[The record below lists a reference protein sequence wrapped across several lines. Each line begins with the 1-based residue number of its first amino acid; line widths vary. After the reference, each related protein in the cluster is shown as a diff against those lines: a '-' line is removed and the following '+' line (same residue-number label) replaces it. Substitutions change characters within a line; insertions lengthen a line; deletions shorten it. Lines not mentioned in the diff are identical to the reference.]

1 MSAAP
6 AAPAEGFIER
16 AMRQNRA
23 VLLSLFVLLAA
34 GIAVYLRMPKEFYP
48 DVEVPLVNVR
58 LMHFGIAP
66 EDSERLLIRPVEQ
79 ELRSLDGIK
88 SLHSLAYPDGANIV
102 VEFEAGRDTDVSL
115 AEVRARV
122 DMAKSKLPAD
132 TEEPVV
138 VASTLAEQQPILV
151 LNVTGTAPERSLT
164 QLARRLRDQIEAV
177 PGVLRVNLTGA
188 RSELLEIAIDPRLL
202 ESYGISQSEVLQ
214 LVQRNNRIIAAG
226 SLQSAQGSFP
236 VKIPGVIEDA
246 TDLLELP
253 VKATGDRLVRL
264 SDVASVRRT
273 FKDAETFSRING
285 EQAIA
290 LEVVQRGTS
299 NVLQTAVTVKGVI
312 EEAQR
317 GFPAGARIVIST
329 DRSDEIVDQSNELQS
344 HILSAVLLVV
354 ILIVATL
361 GLRNAALVAVSI
373 PGSFLAGI
381 LVLAMLG
388 MTMNMV
394 TMFALIISVGIVVD
408 GAIIVV
414 EFADRKMAEGMPAR
428 EAYAIAA
435 RRMFW
440 PVVCSIGA
448 TLVAFVP
455 LAFWPGATG
464 QMMMYMPITLMA
476 VLAASIVMALLYV
489 PVMGAAFGSSGGAGP
504 AGAHGSE
511 AERRNLAIAESGD
524 LEQLTGLTG
533 RYYRFLKWALA
544 RPGRVAAAVCGLLVL
559 IFVLFG
565 LFNPGVDM
573 MPRTE
578 PNSITVD
585 VRARGDLSALEKDAL
600 VRAAEARL
608 AGLPDV
614 KYHYAKTGAGG
625 GGTAQGQ
632 TDQIGS
638 IQLILV
644 HWRDRQMSVDELAA
658 EARRR
663 LGGMPG
669 ALADVRRSEG
679 MAGGGKRPIDI
690 LVASQS
696 VDQLLPAVEKLRSAL
711 DAIPGVINARDNR
724 SLPGIE
730 WRLEVDR
737 ALAARFGADVST
749 IGSAVQ
755 LVTNGV
761 KVGEFRPDDADDE
774 IDIRV
779 RLPYEARTLEQ
790 LDAMRIMTQQ
800 GLVPI
805 STFVRRSAHP
815 KISTISKTDTHPT
828 MRIEADLAP
837 GALADN
843 VTREVRARLPGLGL
857 DPGVTVTFEGTAKD
871 QSESSAFL
879 SIALLAAMALIAII
893 LVLEF
898 NSLSQ
903 TLLILTAIV
912 FAAGGVLLGYLVTRN
927 PFGLVMGGLGIITL
941 TGIVVNNNIVLIDT
955 YNALRAA
962 GAPPL
967 EAVLRTCVQRARPVL
982 LTKITIILALLPM
995 VFEVN
1000 VDLIHRDISV
1010 GGNSGAFWSQLA
1022 TAVVAGAAFATML
1035 TLLFTPALLLLQ
1047 AGAGERWR
1055 RWRRRLKSG
1064 DDDVTVTPAAG
1075 VHSIQES

>member
-1 MSAAP
+1 VSGAALT
-6 AAPAEGFIER
+6 PAEGFIER

-23 VLLSLFVLLAA
+23 VLLSLFVLLAT

-48 DVEVPLVNVR
+48 DVEVPLVNIR
-58 LMHFGIAP
+58 LVHFGIAP
-66 EDSERLLIRPVEQ
+66 EDAERLLIRPVEQ
-79 ELRSLDGIK
+79 ELRSLEGVK
-88 SLHSLAYPDGANIV
+88 SLHSLAYQDGANVV
-102 VEFEAGRDTDVSL
+102 VEFDAGRDTGVSL

-151 LNVTGTAPERSLT
+151 LNVTGTAPERTLT
-164 QLARRLRDQIEAV
+164 QLARRLRDAIETV

-188 RSELLEIAIDPRLL
+188 RAELLEITIDPRLL

-246 TDLLELP
+246 TDLLDLP

-264 SDVASVRRT
+264 SDVASVRRS

-299 NVLQTAVTVKGVI
+299 NVLQTAVTVKQVI

-317 GFPAGARIVIST
+317 GFPPGARIVVST
-329 DRSDEIVDQSNELQS
+329 DRSDEIIDQSNELQS

-414 EFADRKMAEGMPAR
+414 EFADRKMAEGVPAS
-428 EAYAIAA
+428 EAYATAA

-455 LAFWPGATG
+455 LAFWPGSTG

-489 PVMGAAFGSSGGAGP
+489 PVMGAAFGGAQARGGHAG
-504 AGAHGSE
+504 E

-559 IFVLFG
+559 IFLLFG

-573 MPRTE
+573 MPRTD
-578 PNSITVD
+578 PSSISVN

-644 HWRDRQMSVDELAA
+644 HWRDRKMSVDDLAA

-663 LGGMPG
+663 LDGMPG

-696 VDQLLPAVEKLRSAL
+696 VDQLLPAVEKLRGAL

-779 RLPYEARTLEQ
+779 RLPYEQRTLEQ
-790 LDAMRIMTQQ
+790 LDAMRILTRQ

-843 VTREVRARLPGLGL
+843 VTREVRARLPELGL
-857 DPGVTVTFEGTAKD
+857 DPGVTVTFEGTAKE
-871 QSESSAFL
+871 QSESSVFL

-955 YNALRAA
+955 YNVLRAG
-962 GAPPL
+962 GASPL
-967 EAVLRTCVQRARPVL
+967 DAVLRTCVQRARPVL

-1000 VDLIHRDISV
+1000 VDLIHRDISI

-1055 RWRRRLKSG
+1055 RWRG
-1064 DDDVTVTPAAG
+1064 VATPAMAR
-1075 VHSIQES
+1075 

>member
-1 MSAAP
+1 MNS
-6 AAPAEGFIER
+6 FIDR
-16 AMRQNRA
+16 AMQQNRA
-23 VLLSLFVLLAA
+23 VLLSLAALLVA

-48 DVEVPLVNVR
+48 DVEVPMVNVR
-58 LMHFGIAP
+58 LVHFGISP
-66 EDSERLLIRPVEQ
+66 EDSERLLIRPIEQ
-79 ELRSLDGIK
+79 ELRTLEGIK
-88 SLHSLAYPDGANIV
+88 TLNSLAYQDGANLMI
-102 VEFEAGRDTDVSL
+102 EFDAGRDTDLSL
-115 AEVRARV
+115 ADVRARV
-122 DMAKSKLPAD
+122 DMAKSKLPTD
-132 TEEPVV
+132 SEEPVV
-138 VASTLAEQQPILV
+138 AASTIAEQQPILV
-151 LNVTGTAPERSLT
+151 LSVKGSAPERTLT
-164 QLARRLRDQIEAV
+164 QLARSLRDRIEAV

-188 RSELLEIAIDPRLL
+188 REELLEITIDPRLL
-202 ESYGISQSEVLQ
+202 ESYGLSQAEVLQ

-226 SLQSAQGSFP
+226 SLQGAQGSFP
-236 VKIPGVIEDA
+236 VKIPGVIEEA
-246 TDLLELP
+246 TDLMNLP
-253 VKATGDRLVRL
+253 VKVQGERMVKLADIAT
-264 SDVASVRRT
+264 VRRT

-285 EQAIA
+285 EQSIA
-290 LEVVQRGTS
+290 LEVVQRGNT
-299 NVLQTAVTVKGVI
+299 NVLQTALTVKAVI
-312 EEAQR
+312 AEAQR
-317 GFPAGARIVIST
+317 NSPAGSSIVIST
-329 DRSDEIVDQSNELQS
+329 DRSNEILDQSNELQS

-381 LVLAMLG
+381 LVLSMLG
-388 MTMNMV
+388 MTMNMI

-414 EFADRKMAEGMPAR
+414 EFADRKMAEGLAPR
-428 EAYAIAA
+428 DAYSIAA

-455 LAFWPGATG
+455 LAFWPGSIG
-464 QMMMYMPITLMA
+464 KMMSYMPITLVA

-489 PVMGAAFGSSGGAGP
+489 PVMGAAFGAASPGSQ
-504 AGAHGSE
+504 HGH
-511 AERRNLAIAESGD
+511 AERHNLAIAESGD
-524 LEQLTGLTG
+524 LEELTGLAG
-533 RYYRFLKWALA
+533 RYYRFLKAAL
-544 RPGRVAAAVCGLLVL
+544 RHPGRVALSVCGLLVA

-573 MPRTE
+573 MPRTD
-578 PNSITVD
+578 PSFISVD
-585 VRARGDLSALEKDAL
+585 VRARGDLSAMEKDAL

-608 AGLPDV
+608 LGMPDI
-614 KYHYAKTGAGG
+614 KYHYAKTGASG
-625 GGTAQGQ
+625 GGTAAGQ
-632 TDQIGS
+632 TDQVGT
-638 IQLILV
+638 IQLIMV
-644 HWRDRQMSVDELAA
+644 HWRDRQNSVDELVA

-663 LGGMPG
+663 LANLPG
-669 ALADVRRSEG
+669 AVADVRRSEG
-679 MAGGGKRPIDI
+679 MAAGGKRPIDI
-690 LVASQS
+690 LLTAQS
-696 VDQLLPAVEKLRSAL
+696 VDQLLPAVVALRGAL
-711 DAIPGVINARDNR
+711 DAVPGVINARDNR

-737 ALAARFGADVST
+737 ALAARFGADVTT

-779 RLPYEARTLEQ
+779 RLPYGQRTLEQ
-790 LDAMRIMTQQ
+790 LDAMRVMTNK

-805 STFVRRSAHP
+805 STFVTRRAHQ
-815 KISTISKTDTHPT
+815 KISTISKTDTRPT

-837 GALADN
+837 GALADQ
-843 VTREVRARLPGLGL
+843 VTRQIREKLPQLGL
-857 DPGVTVTFEGTAKD
+857 DRAVTVEFEGTAKD
-871 QSESSAFL
+871 QSESSVFL
-879 SIALLAAMALIAII
+879 SIALLIAMAMIAII

-898 NSLSQ
+898 NSISQ
-903 TLLILTAIV
+903 TFLILTAIV

-955 YNALRAA
+955 YNALRAQ
-962 GAPPL
+962 GAAPYD
-967 EAVLRTCVQRARPVL
+967 AVIRTCIQRARPVL

-1000 VDLIHRDISV
+1000 VDLIHREITV
-1010 GGNSGAFWSQLA
+1010 GGNSGAFWSQMA

-1047 AGAGERWR
+1047 ARAGERWR
-1055 RWRRRLKSG
+1055 RWREARVRATATAG
-1064 DDDVTVTPAAG
+1064 QPA
-1075 VHSIQES
+1075 

>member
-1 MSAAP
+1 
-6 AAPAEGFIER
+6 
-16 AMRQNRA
+16 
-23 VLLSLFVLLAA
+23 
-34 GIAVYLRMPKEFYP
+34 
-48 DVEVPLVNVR
+48 
-58 LMHFGIAP
+58 
-66 EDSERLLIRPVEQ
+66 
-79 ELRSLDGIK
+79 
-88 SLHSLAYPDGANIV
+88 
-102 VEFEAGRDTDVSL
+102 
-115 AEVRARV
+115 
-122 DMAKSKLPAD
+122 MAKSKLPLD

-138 VASTLAEQQPILV
+138 AASTMAEQQPILV
-151 LNVTGTAPERSLT
+151 LNVLGSAPERTLT
-164 QLARRLRDQIEAV
+164 QLARQLRDRIEAV

-188 RSELLEIAIDPRLL
+188 REELLEITVDPRLL
-202 ESYGISQSEVLQ
+202 ESYGLSQSEVLQ

-226 SLQSAQGSFP
+226 SLHGAKGSFP
-236 VKIPGVIEDA
+236 VKIPGVFEQSA
-246 TDLLELP
+246 DLMNLP
-253 VKATGDRLVRL
+253 VKTQGERVVKL
-264 SDVASVRRT
+264 SDIATVRRT

-285 EQAIA
+285 QQSIA
-290 LEVVQRGTS
+290 LEVVQRGNS
-299 NVLQTAVTVKGVI
+299 NVLQTALTVKDVI
-312 EEAQR
+312 AEAQR
-317 GFPAGARIVIST
+317 SSPPGSSIVIST
-329 DRSDEIVDQSNELQS
+329 DRSNEIVDQSNELQS

-394 TMFALIISVGIVVD
+394 IISVGIVVD

-414 EFADRKMAEGMPAR
+414 EFADRKMAEGLSPR
-428 EAYAIAA
+428 DAYSIAS

-455 LAFWPGATG
+455 LAFWPGSIG
-464 QMMMYMPITLMA
+464 KMMSYMPITLVA

-489 PVMGAAFGSSGGAGP
+489 PVMGAAFGGSVPLAT
-504 AGAHGSE
+504 HGHE
-511 AERRNLAIAESGD
+511 ERRNLAIAESGD
-524 LEQLTGLTG
+524 LEQLTGLGG
-533 RYYRFLKWALA
+533 RYYRFLKGAL
-544 RPGRVAAAVCGLLVL
+544 RHPGRVALSVTGLLL
-559 IFVLFG
+559 AIFVLFG
-565 LFNPGVDM
+565 LFSPGVDM
-573 MPRTE
+573 MPRTD
-578 PNSITVD
+578 PSYISVD

-600 VRAAEARL
+600 VRETEARL
-608 AGLPDV
+608 LGMPDI

-625 GGTAQGQ
+625 GGTAAGQ

-638 IQLILV
+638 IQLIMV
-644 HWRDRQMSVDELAA
+644 HWRDRRNSVDELVA

-663 LGGMPG
+663 VANLPG
-669 ALADVRRSEG
+669 AVADVRRSEG
-679 MAGGGKRPIDI
+679 LASGGKRPIDI
-690 LVASQS
+690 LVAAHS
-696 VDQLLPAVEKLRSAL
+696 VEQLLPAVVKLRAAL
-711 DAIPGVINARDNR
+711 DAVPGVINVRDNR

-730 WRLEVDR
+730 WRLEVNR
-737 ALAARFGADVST
+737 TLAARFGADVTT
-749 IGSAVQ
+749 IGSVVQ

-779 RLPYEARTLEQ
+779 RLPYGQRTLEQ
-790 LDAMRIMTQQ
+790 LDAMRVMTNV

-805 STFVRRSAHP
+805 STFVTRTAHQ
-815 KISTISKTDTHPT
+815 KISTISKTDTRPT

-837 GALADN
+837 GALADP
-843 VTREVRARLPGLGL
+843 VTRQIREQLPALAL
-857 DPGVTVTFEGTAKD
+857 DPGVSVEFEGTARD
-871 QSESSAFL
+871 QSESSVFL
-879 SIALLAAMALIAII
+879 SIALLIAMALIAII

-955 YNALRAA
+955 YNALRAQ
-962 GAPPL
+962 GATPYD
-967 EAVLRTCVQRARPVL
+967 AVIRTCIQRARPVL

-1000 VDLIHRDISV
+1000 VDLIHREITV
-1010 GGNSGAFWSQLA
+1010 GGNSGAFWSQMA

-1055 RWRRRLKSG
+1055 GWRAGRGAASLPAG
-1064 DDDVTVTPAAG
+1064 TLPPAAAPTA
-1075 VHSIQES
+1075 

>member
-1 MSAAP
+1 VSGAALT
-6 AAPAEGFIER
+6 PAEGFIER

-23 VLLSLFVLLAA
+23 VLLSLFVLLAT

-48 DVEVPLVNVR
+48 DVEVPLVNIR
-58 LMHFGIAP
+58 LVHFGIAP
-66 EDSERLLIRPVEQ
+66 EDAERLLIRPVEQ
-79 ELRSLDGIK
+79 ELRSLEGVK
-88 SLHSLAYPDGANIV
+88 SLHSLAYQDGANVV
-102 VEFEAGRDTDVSL
+102 VEFDAGRDTGVSL

-151 LNVTGTAPERSLT
+151 LNVTGTAPERTLT
-164 QLARRLRDQIEAV
+164 QLARRLRDAIETV

-188 RSELLEIAIDPRLL
+188 RAELLEITIDPRLL

-246 TDLLELP
+246 TDLLDLP

-264 SDVASVRRT
+264 SDVASVRRS

-299 NVLQTAVTVKGVI
+299 NVLQTAVTVKQVI
-312 EEAQR
+312 EEAER
-317 GFPAGARIVIST
+317 GFPPGARIVVST
-329 DRSDEIVDQSNELQS
+329 DRSDEIIDQSNELQS

-414 EFADRKMAEGMPAR
+414 EFADRKMAEGVPAS
-428 EAYAIAA
+428 EAYATAA

-455 LAFWPGATG
+455 LAFWPGSTG

-489 PVMGAAFGSSGGAGP
+489 PVMGAAFGGAQARGGHAG
-504 AGAHGSE
+504 E

-559 IFVLFG
+559 IFLLFG

-573 MPRTE
+573 MPRTD
-578 PNSITVD
+578 PSSISVN

-644 HWRDRQMSVDELAA
+644 HWRDRKMSVDDLAA

-663 LGGMPG
+663 LDGMPG

-696 VDQLLPAVEKLRSAL
+696 VDQLLPAVEKLRGAL

-779 RLPYEARTLEQ
+779 RLPYEQRTLEQ
-790 LDAMRIMTQQ
+790 LDAMRILTRQ

-843 VTREVRARLPGLGL
+843 VTREVRARLPELGL
-857 DPGVTVTFEGTAKD
+857 DPGVTVTFEGTAKE
-871 QSESSAFL
+871 QSESSVFL

-955 YNALRAA
+955 YNVLRAG
-962 GAPPL
+962 GASPL
-967 EAVLRTCVQRARPVL
+967 DAVLRTCVQRARPVL

-1000 VDLIHRDISV
+1000 VDLIHRDISI

-1055 RWRRRLKSG
+1055 RWRG
-1064 DDDVTVTPAAG
+1064 VAIPAMAR
-1075 VHSIQES
+1075 

>member
-1 MSAAP
+1 MS
-6 AAPAEGFIER
+6 FIDR

-23 VLLSLFVLLAA
+23 VLLSLAALLVA
-34 GIAVYLRMPKEFYP
+34 GIVVYLRMPKEFYP

-58 LMHFGIAP
+58 LVHFGISP
-66 EDSERLLIRPVEQ
+66 EDAERLLVRPVEQ
-79 ELRSLDGIK
+79 ELRTLQGIK
-88 SLHSLAYPDGANIV
+88 TLNSLAYQDGANLV
-102 VEFEAGRDTDVSL
+102 VEFDAGRDTDVSL

-138 VASTLAEQQPILV
+138 AASTLAEQQPILV
-151 LNVTGTAPERSLT
+151 LHVMGSAPERALT
-164 QLARRLRDQIEAV
+164 QLARQLRDRIEAV

-188 RSELLEIAIDPRLL
+188 REELLEITIDPRLL
-202 ESYGISQSEVLQ
+202 ESYGLSQAEVLQ

-226 SLQSAQGSFP
+226 SLHGAQGSFP
-236 VKIPGVIEDA
+236 VKIPGVFEQSA
-246 TDLLELP
+246 DLMNLP
-253 VKATGDRLVRL
+253 VKTQGERLVKL
-264 SDVASVRRT
+264 SDIATVRRT
-273 FKDAETFSRING
+273 FKDAETFSRVNG
-285 EQAIA
+285 EQSIA
-290 LEVVQRGTS
+290 LEVVQRGNS
-299 NVLQTAVTVKGVI
+299 NVLQTALTVKEVI
-312 EEAQR
+312 AEAQR
-317 GFPAGARIVIST
+317 RSPPGSSIVVTT
-329 DRSDEIVDQSNELQS
+329 DRSNEIIDQSNELQS

-381 LVLAMLG
+381 LVLSMLG

-414 EFADRKMAEGMPAR
+414 EFADRKMAEGLAPR
-428 EAYAIAA
+428 DAYAIAA
-435 RRMFW
+435 KRMFW

-455 LAFWPGATG
+455 LAFWPGSIG
-464 QMMMYMPITLMA
+464 KMMMYMPITLVA

-489 PVMGAAFGSSGGAGP
+489 PVMGAAFG
-504 AGAHGSE
+504 GSAASHDHE
-511 AERRNLAIAESGD
+511 ARHNLAIAESGD
-524 LEQLTGLTG
+524 LEQLTGLAG
-533 RYYRFLKWALA
+533 RYYRFLKSAL
-544 RPGRVAAAVCGLLVL
+544 RHPGRVALSVCGLLL
-559 IFVLFG
+559 AIFVLFG
-565 LFNPGVDM
+565 LFSPGIDM
-573 MPRTE
+573 MPRTD
-578 PNSITVD
+578 PPYISVD
-585 VRARGDLSALEKDAL
+585 VRARGDLSAQEKDAL

-608 AGLPDV
+608 LGMPDV
-614 KYHYAKTGAGG
+614 KYHYAKTGASG
-625 GGTAQGQ
+625 GGTAAGQ
-632 TDQIGS
+632 TDQVGT

-644 HWRDRQMSVDELAA
+644 HWRDRRNSVDELVT

-663 LGGMPG
+663 VANLPG
-669 ALADVRRSEG
+669 AVADVRRSEG
-679 MAGGGKRPIDI
+679 LAAGGKRPIDI
-690 LVASQS
+690 LVAANS
-696 VDQLLPAVEKLRSAL
+696 VDQLLPAVVALRGAL
-711 DAIPGVINARDNR
+711 DAVPGVINVRDNR

-730 WRLEVDR
+730 WRLEVNR
-737 ALAARFGADVST
+737 ALAARFGADVTT
-749 IGSAVQ
+749 IGGVVQ

-779 RLPYEARTLEQ
+779 RLPYGQRTLEQ
-790 LDAMRIMTQQ
+790 LDAMRVMTNL

-805 STFVRRSAHP
+805 STFVTRTAHQ
-815 KISTISKTDTHPT
+815 KISTISKTDTRPT
-828 MRIEADLAP
+828 LRIEADVAP
-837 GALADN
+837 GALADP
-843 VTREVRARLPGLGL
+843 VTRQIRERLPALGL
-857 DPGVTVTFEGTAKD
+857 DPGVSVEFEGTAKD
-871 QSESSAFL
+871 QSESSVFL
-879 SIALLAAMALIAII
+879 SIALLIAMAMIAII

-955 YNALRAA
+955 YNALRAS
-962 GAPPL
+962 GAAPYD
-967 EAVLRTCVQRARPVL
+967 AVIRTCIQRARPVL

-1000 VDLIHRDISV
+1000 VDLIHRDITV

-1022 TAVVAGAAFATML
+1022 TAVVAGAAFATLL

-1047 AGAGERWR
+1047 AGAGARWQRWR
-1055 RWRRRLKSG
+1055 ETRITAPSAVPL
-1064 DDDVTVTPAAG
+1064 A
-1075 VHSIQES
+1075 

>member
-1 MSAAP
+1 MSGAALT
-6 AAPAEGFIER
+6 PAEGFIER

-23 VLLSLFVLLAA
+23 VLLSLFVLLAT

-48 DVEVPLVNVR
+48 DVEVPLVNIR
-58 LMHFGIAP
+58 LVHFGIAP
-66 EDSERLLIRPVEQ
+66 EDAERLLIRPVEQ
-79 ELRSLDGIK
+79 ELRSLEGVK
-88 SLHSLAYPDGANIV
+88 SLHSLAYQDGANVV
-102 VEFEAGRDTDVSL
+102 VEFDAGRDTGVSL

-151 LNVTGTAPERSLT
+151 LNVTGTAPERTLT
-164 QLARRLRDQIEAV
+164 QLARRLRDAIETV

-188 RSELLEIAIDPRLL
+188 RAELLEITIDPRLL

-246 TDLLELP
+246 TDLLDLP

-264 SDVASVRRT
+264 SDVASVRRS

-299 NVLQTAVTVKGVI
+299 NVLQTAVTVKQVI

-317 GFPAGARIVIST
+317 GFPPGATIVVST
-329 DRSDEIVDQSNELQS
+329 DRSDEIIDQSNELQS

-414 EFADRKMAEGMPAR
+414 EFADRKMAEGVPAS
-428 EAYAIAA
+428 EAYATAA

-455 LAFWPGATG
+455 LAFWPGSTG

-489 PVMGAAFGSSGGAGP
+489 PVMGAAFGGAQARGGHAG
-504 AGAHGSE
+504 E

-559 IFVLFG
+559 IFLLFG

-573 MPRTE
+573 MPRTD
-578 PNSITVD
+578 PSSISVN

-644 HWRDRQMSVDELAA
+644 HWRDRKMSVDDLAA

-663 LGGMPG
+663 LDGMPG

-696 VDQLLPAVEKLRSAL
+696 VDQLLPAVEKLRGAL

-779 RLPYEARTLEQ
+779 RLPYEQRTLEQ
-790 LDAMRIMTQQ
+790 LDAMRILTRQ

-843 VTREVRARLPGLGL
+843 VTREVRARLPELGL
-857 DPGVTVTFEGTAKD
+857 DPGVTVTFEGTAKE
-871 QSESSAFL
+871 QSESSVFL

-955 YNALRAA
+955 YNVLRAG
-962 GAPPL
+962 GASPL
-967 EAVLRTCVQRARPVL
+967 DAVLRTCVQRARPVL

-1000 VDLIHRDISV
+1000 VDLIHRDISI

-1055 RWRRRLKSG
+1055 RWRG
-1064 DDDVTVTPAAG
+1064 VATPAMAR
-1075 VHSIQES
+1075 

>member
-1 MSAAP
+1 VSGAALT
-6 AAPAEGFIER
+6 PAEGFIER

-23 VLLSLFVLLAA
+23 VLLSLFVLLAT

-48 DVEVPLVNVR
+48 DVEVPLVNIR
-58 LMHFGIAP
+58 LVHFGIAP
-66 EDSERLLIRPVEQ
+66 EDAERLLIRPVEQ
-79 ELRSLDGIK
+79 ELRSLEGVK
-88 SLHSLAYPDGANIV
+88 SLHSLAYQDGANVV
-102 VEFEAGRDTDVSL
+102 VEFDAGRDTGVSL

-151 LNVTGTAPERSLT
+151 LNVTGTAPERTLT
-164 QLARRLRDQIEAV
+164 QLARRLRDAIETV

-188 RSELLEIAIDPRLL
+188 RAELLEITIDPRLL

-246 TDLLELP
+246 TDLLDLP

-264 SDVASVRRT
+264 SDVASVRRS

-299 NVLQTAVTVKGVI
+299 NVLQTAVTVKQVI

-317 GFPAGARIVIST
+317 GFPPGARIVVST
-329 DRSDEIVDQSNELQS
+329 DRSDEIIDQSNELQS

-414 EFADRKMAEGMPAR
+414 EFADRKMAEGVPAS
-428 EAYAIAA
+428 EAYATAA

-455 LAFWPGATG
+455 LAFWPGSTG

-489 PVMGAAFGSSGGAGP
+489 PVMGAAFGGAQARGGHAG
-504 AGAHGSE
+504 E

-559 IFVLFG
+559 IFLLFG

-573 MPRTE
+573 MPRTD
-578 PNSITVD
+578 PSSISVN

-625 GGTAQGQ
+625 GGTAQ

-644 HWRDRQMSVDELAA
+644 HWRDRKMSVDDLAA

-663 LGGMPG
+663 LDGMPG

-696 VDQLLPAVEKLRSAL
+696 VDQLLPAVEKLRGAL

-779 RLPYEARTLEQ
+779 RLPYEQRTLEQ
-790 LDAMRIMTQQ
+790 LDAMRILTRQ

-843 VTREVRARLPGLGL
+843 VTREVRARLPELGL
-857 DPGVTVTFEGTAKD
+857 DPGVTVTFEGTAKE
-871 QSESSAFL
+871 QSESSVFL

-955 YNALRAA
+955 YNVLRAG
-962 GAPPL
+962 GASPL
-967 EAVLRTCVQRARPVL
+967 DAVLRTCVQRARPVL

-1000 VDLIHRDISV
+1000 VDLIHRDISI

-1055 RWRRRLKSG
+1055 RWRG
-1064 DDDVTVTPAAG
+1064 VAIPAMAR
-1075 VHSIQES
+1075 

>member
-1 MSAAP
+1 VSGAALT
-6 AAPAEGFIER
+6 PAEGFIER

-23 VLLSLFVLLAA
+23 VLLSLFVLLAT

-48 DVEVPLVNVR
+48 DVEVPLVNIR
-58 LMHFGIAP
+58 LVHFGIAP
-66 EDSERLLIRPVEQ
+66 EDAERLLIRPVEQ
-79 ELRSLDGIK
+79 ELRSLEGVK
-88 SLHSLAYPDGANIV
+88 SLHSLAYQDGANVV
-102 VEFEAGRDTDVSL
+102 VEFDAGRDTGVSL

-151 LNVTGTAPERSLT
+151 LNVTGTAPERTLT
-164 QLARRLRDQIEAV
+164 QLARRLRDAIETV

-188 RSELLEIAIDPRLL
+188 RAELLEITIDPRLL

-246 TDLLELP
+246 TDLLDLP

-264 SDVASVRRT
+264 SDVASVRRS

-299 NVLQTAVTVKGVI
+299 NVLQTAVTVKQVI

-317 GFPAGARIVIST
+317 GFPPGARIVVST
-329 DRSDEIVDQSNELQS
+329 DRSDEIIDQSNELQS

-414 EFADRKMAEGMPAR
+414 EFADRKMAEGVPAS
-428 EAYAIAA
+428 EAYATAA

-455 LAFWPGATG
+455 LAFWPGSTG

-489 PVMGAAFGSSGGAGP
+489 PVMGAAFGGAQARGGHAG
-504 AGAHGSE
+504 E

-559 IFVLFG
+559 IFLLFG

-573 MPRTE
+573 MPRTD
-578 PNSITVD
+578 PSSISVN

-644 HWRDRQMSVDELAA
+644 HWRDRKMSVDDLAA

-663 LGGMPG
+663 LDGMPG

-696 VDQLLPAVEKLRSAL
+696 VDQLLPAVEKLRGAL

-779 RLPYEARTLEQ
+779 RLPYEQRTLEQ
-790 LDAMRIMTQQ
+790 LDAMRILTRQ

-843 VTREVRARLPGLGL
+843 VTREVRARLPELGL
-857 DPGVTVTFEGTAKD
+857 DPGVTVTFEGTAKE
-871 QSESSAFL
+871 QSESSVFL

-955 YNALRAA
+955 YNVLRAG
-962 GAPPL
+962 GASPL
-967 EAVLRTCVQRARPVL
+967 DSVLRTCVQRARPVL

-1000 VDLIHRDISV
+1000 VDLIHRDISI

-1055 RWRRRLKSG
+1055 RWRG
-1064 DDDVTVTPAAG
+1064 VATPAMAR
-1075 VHSIQES
+1075 

>member
-1 MSAAP
+1 
-6 AAPAEGFIER
+6 
-16 AMRQNRA
+16 MRHNRA
-23 VLLSLFVLLAA
+23 VLLSLVALLVA

-58 LMHFGIAP
+58 LVHFGISP
-66 EDSERLLIRPVEQ
+66 EDAERLLVRPMEQ
-79 ELRSLDGIK
+79 ELRTLQGVK
-88 SLHSLAYPDGANIV
+88 TLNSLAYQDGANLV
-102 VEFEAGRDTDVSL
+102 VEFDAGRDTDLSL
-115 AEVRARV
+115 ADVRAKV
-122 DMAKSKLPAD
+122 DMAKSKLPLD

-138 VASTLAEQQPILV
+138 AASTMAEQQPILV
-151 LNVTGTAPERSLT
+151 LNVLGSAPERTLT
-164 QLARRLRDQIEAV
+164 QLARQLRDRIEAV

-188 RSELLEIAIDPRLL
+188 REELLEITVDPRLL
-202 ESYGISQSEVLQ
+202 ESYGLSQSEVLQ

-226 SLQSAQGSFP
+226 SLHGAQGSFP
-236 VKIPGVIEDA
+236 VKIPGVFEQSA
-246 TDLLELP
+246 DLMNLP
-253 VKATGDRLVRL
+253 VKTQGERVVKL
-264 SDVASVRRT
+264 SDIATVRRT

-285 EQAIA
+285 QQSIA
-290 LEVVQRGTS
+290 LEVVQRGNS
-299 NVLQTAVTVKGVI
+299 NVLQTALTVKDVI
-312 EEAQR
+312 AEAQR
-317 GFPAGARIVIST
+317 SSPPGSSIVIST
-329 DRSDEIVDQSNELQS
+329 DRSNEIVDQSNELQS

-414 EFADRKMAEGMPAR
+414 EFADRKMAEGLSPR
-428 EAYAIAA
+428 DAYSIAS

-455 LAFWPGATG
+455 LAFWPGSIG
-464 QMMMYMPITLMA
+464 KMMSYMPITLVA

-489 PVMGAAFGSSGGAGP
+489 PVMGAAFGGSVPLAT
-504 AGAHGSE
+504 HGHE
-511 AERRNLAIAESGD
+511 ERRNLAIAESGD
-524 LEQLTGLTG
+524 LEQLTGLGG
-533 RYYRFLKWALA
+533 RYYRFLKGAL
-544 RPGRVAAAVCGLLVL
+544 RHPGRVALSVTGLLL
-559 IFVLFG
+559 AIFVLFG
-565 LFNPGVDM
+565 LFSPGVDM
-573 MPRTE
+573 MPRTD
-578 PNSITVD
+578 PSYISVD

-600 VRAAEARL
+600 VRETEARL
-608 AGLPDV
+608 LGMPDI

-625 GGTAQGQ
+625 GGTAAGQ

-638 IQLILV
+638 IQLIMV
-644 HWRDRQMSVDELAA
+644 HWRDRRNSVDELVA

-663 LGGMPG
+663 VANLPG
-669 ALADVRRSEG
+669 AVADVRRSEG
-679 MAGGGKRPIDI
+679 LASGGKRPIDI
-690 LVASQS
+690 LVAAHS
-696 VDQLLPAVEKLRSAL
+696 VEQLLPAVVKLRAAL
-711 DAIPGVINARDNR
+711 DAVPGVINVRDNR

-730 WRLEVDR
+730 WRLEVNR
-737 ALAARFGADVST
+737 TLAARFGADVTT
-749 IGSAVQ
+749 IGSVVQ

-779 RLPYEARTLEQ
+779 RLPYGQRTLEQ
-790 LDAMRIMTQQ
+790 LDAMRVMTNV

-805 STFVRRSAHP
+805 STFVTRTAHQ
-815 KISTISKTDTHPT
+815 KISTISKTDTRPT

-837 GALADN
+837 GALADP
-843 VTREVRARLPGLGL
+843 VTRQIREQLPALAL
-857 DPGVTVTFEGTAKD
+857 DPGVSVEFEGTARD
-871 QSESSAFL
+871 QSESSVFL
-879 SIALLAAMALIAII
+879 SIALLIAMALIAII

-955 YNALRAA
+955 YNALRAQ
-962 GAPPL
+962 GDTPYD
-967 EAVLRTCVQRARPVL
+967 AVIRTCIQRARPVL

-1000 VDLIHRDISV
+1000 VDLIHREITV
-1010 GGNSGAFWSQLA
+1010 GGNSGAFWSQMA

-1055 RWRRRLKSG
+1055 GWRAGRGGASLPAG
-1064 DDDVTVTPAAG
+1064 ALPPAAAPTA
-1075 VHSIQES
+1075 

>member
-1 MSAAP
+1 MSAPDVLRGSGSAAP
-6 AAPAEGFIER
+6 GVVVDSFIDK

-23 VLLSLFVLLAA
+23 VLLSLLALLVA
-34 GIAVYLRMPKEFYP
+34 GVAVYLRMPKEFYP

-58 LMHFGIAP
+58 LVHFGISP
-66 EDSERLLIRPVEQ
+66 EDSERLLVRPVEQ
-79 ELRSLDGIK
+79 ELRTLEGVK
-88 SLHSLAYPDGANIV
+88 SLNSLAYQDGANLV
-102 VEFEAGRDTDVSL
+102 VEFDAGRDTDASL

-132 TEEPVV
+132 SEEPVV
-138 VASTLAEQQPILV
+138 VASTMAEQQPILV
-151 LNVTGTAPERSLT
+151 LNVKGTAPERTLT
-164 QLARRLRDQIEAV
+164 QLARRLRDRIEAV

-188 RSELLEIAIDPRLL
+188 REELLEITIDPRSI
-202 ESYGISQSEVLQ
+202 ESYGLSQAEVLQ
-214 LVQRNNRIIAAG
+214 LVQRNNRIVAAG
-226 SLQSAQGSFP
+226 SLQAAQGSFP

-246 TDLLELP
+246 TDLLNLP
-253 VKATGDRLVRL
+253 VKAIGDRLVRL
-264 SDVASVRRT
+264 SDVATVRRT

-290 LEVVQRGTS
+290 LEVVQRGNS
-299 NVLQTAVTVKGVI
+299 NVLQTALTVKDVI
-312 EEAQR
+312 AEAQR
-317 GFPAGARIVIST
+317 DFPAGAGVVIST
-329 DRSDEIVDQSNELQS
+329 DRSNEILDQSNELQS

-361 GLRNAALVAVSI
+361 GVRNAALVAVSI

-414 EFADRKMAEGMPAR
+414 EFADRKMAEGLAPRA
-428 EAYAIAA
+428 AYAIAA

-455 LAFWPGATG
+455 LAFWPGSIG
-464 QMMMYMPITLMA
+464 KMMMYMPVTLVA

-489 PVMGAAFGSSGGAGP
+489 PVMGAAFGGSGGGTHDAG
-504 AGAHGSE
+504 
-511 AERRNLAIAESGD
+511 ERHNLAIAETGD

-533 RYYRFLKWALA
+533 RYYRFLKWAL
-544 RPGRVAAAVCGLLVL
+544 RHPGRVAASVCGLLL
-559 IFVLFG
+559 GIFVLFG

-573 MPRTE
+573 MPRTD
-578 PNSITVD
+578 PTYISVD
-585 VRARGDLSALEKDAL
+585 VRARGDLSSLEKDAL

-608 AGLPDV
+608 AGMADV

-625 GGTAQGQ
+625 GGTAMGQ
-632 TDQIGS
+632 TDQVGT

-644 HWRDRQMSVDELAA
+644 NWRDRRSSVDALME

-663 LGGMPG
+663 LVGLPG
-669 ALADVRRSEG
+669 AIADVRRSEG
-679 MAGGGKRPIDI
+679 MSGGGKRPIDI
-690 LVASQS
+690 LVAAQS
-696 VDQLLPAVEKLRSAL
+696 VDQLLPAVERLRAAL
-711 DAIPGVINARDNR
+711 DAVPGVINARDNR

-730 WRLEVDR
+730 WRLEVNR
-737 ALAARFGADVST
+737 ALAARFGADVTT

-779 RLPYEARTLEQ
+779 RLPYGQRTLEQ
-790 LDAMRIMTQQ
+790 LDAMRVMTNQ
-800 GLVPI
+800 GMVPI
-805 STFVRRSAHP
+805 STFVTRSAHQ
-815 KISTISKTDTHPT
+815 KISTISKTDTRPT

-837 GALADN
+837 GALADQ
-843 VTREVRARLPGLGL
+843 VTREVRTRLPALGL
-857 DPGVTVTFEGTAKD
+857 DPGVSVAFEGTAKD
-871 QSESSAFL
+871 QSESSVFL
-879 SIALLAAMALIAII
+879 SIALLVAMAMIAII

-898 NSLSQ
+898 NSISQ
-903 TLLILTAIV
+903 TFLILTAIV

-962 GAPPL
+962 GVAPY
-967 EAVLRTCVQRARPVL
+967 EAVIRTCIQRARPVL
-982 LTKITIILALLPM
+982 LTKVTIILALLPM

-1000 VDLIHRDISV
+1000 VDLVHRDITV

-1022 TAVVAGAAFATML
+1022 TAVVAGAAFATLL

-1055 RWRRRLKSG
+1055 RWRGARAG
-1064 DDDVTVTPAAG
+1064 APAGTAAAPG
-1075 VHSIQES
+1075 

>member
-1 MSAAP
+1 MS
-6 AAPAEGFIER
+6 FIDR

-23 VLLSLFVLLAA
+23 VLLSLAALLVA
-34 GIAVYLRMPKEFYP
+34 GIVVYLRMPKEFYP

-58 LMHFGIAP
+58 LVHFGISP
-66 EDSERLLIRPVEQ
+66 EDAERLLVRPVEQ
-79 ELRSLDGIK
+79 ELRTLQGIK
-88 SLHSLAYPDGANIV
+88 TLNSLAYQDGANLV
-102 VEFEAGRDTDVSL
+102 VEFDAGRDTDVSL

-138 VASTLAEQQPILV
+138 AASTLAEQQPILV
-151 LNVTGTAPERSLT
+151 LHVMGSAPERALT
-164 QLARRLRDQIEAV
+164 QLARQLRDRIEAV

-188 RSELLEIAIDPRLL
+188 REELLEITIDPRLL
-202 ESYGISQSEVLQ
+202 ESYGLSQAEVLQ

-226 SLQSAQGSFP
+226 SLHGAQGSFP
-236 VKIPGVIEDA
+236 VKIPGVFEQSA
-246 TDLLELP
+246 DLMNLP
-253 VKATGDRLVRL
+253 VKTQGERLVKL
-264 SDVASVRRT
+264 SDIATVRRT
-273 FKDAETFSRING
+273 FKDAETFSRVNG
-285 EQAIA
+285 EQSIA
-290 LEVVQRGTS
+290 LEVVQRGNS
-299 NVLQTAVTVKGVI
+299 NVLQTALTVKEVI
-312 EEAQR
+312 AEAQR
-317 GFPAGARIVIST
+317 RSPPGSSIVVTT
-329 DRSDEIVDQSNELQS
+329 DRSNEIIDQSNELQS

-381 LVLAMLG
+381 LVLSMLG

-414 EFADRKMAEGMPAR
+414 EFADRKMAEGLAPR
-428 EAYAIAA
+428 DAYAIAA
-435 RRMFW
+435 KRMFW

-455 LAFWPGATG
+455 LAFWPGSIG
-464 QMMMYMPITLMA
+464 KMMMYMPITLVA

-489 PVMGAAFGSSGGAGP
+489 PVMGAAFG
-504 AGAHGSE
+504 GSAASHDHE
-511 AERRNLAIAESGD
+511 ARHNLAIAESGD
-524 LEQLTGLTG
+524 LEQLTGLAG
-533 RYYRFLKWALA
+533 RYYRFLKSAL
-544 RPGRVAAAVCGLLVL
+544 RHPGRVALSVCGLLL
-559 IFVLFG
+559 AIFVLFG
-565 LFNPGVDM
+565 LFSPGIDM
-573 MPRTE
+573 MPRTD
-578 PNSITVD
+578 PPYISVD
-585 VRARGDLSALEKDAL
+585 VRARGDLSAQEKDAL

-608 AGLPDV
+608 LGMPDV
-614 KYHYAKTGAGG
+614 KYHYAKTGASG
-625 GGTAQGQ
+625 GGTAAGQ
-632 TDQIGS
+632 TDQVGT

-644 HWRDRQMSVDELAA
+644 HWRDRRNSVDELVT

-663 LGGMPG
+663 VANLPG
-669 ALADVRRSEG
+669 AVADVRRSEG
-679 MAGGGKRPIDI
+679 LAAGGKRPIDI
-690 LVASQS
+690 LVAANS
-696 VDQLLPAVEKLRSAL
+696 VDQLLPAVVALRGAL
-711 DAIPGVINARDNR
+711 DAVPGVINVRDNR

-730 WRLEVDR
+730 WRLEVNR
-737 ALAARFGADVST
+737 ALAARFGADVTT
-749 IGSAVQ
+749 IGGVVQ

-779 RLPYEARTLEQ
+779 RLPYGQRTLEQ
-790 LDAMRIMTQQ
+790 LDAMRVMTNL

-805 STFVRRSAHP
+805 STFVTRTAHQ
-815 KISTISKTDTHPT
+815 KISTISKTDTRPT
-828 MRIEADLAP
+828 LRIEADVAP
-837 GALADN
+837 GALADP
-843 VTREVRARLPGLGL
+843 VTRQIRERLPALGL
-857 DPGVTVTFEGTAKD
+857 DPGVSVEFEGTAKD
-871 QSESSAFL
+871 QSESSVFL
-879 SIALLAAMALIAII
+879 SIALLIAMAMIAII

-955 YNALRAA
+955 YNALRAQ
-962 GAPPL
+962 GAAPYD
-967 EAVLRTCVQRARPVL
+967 AVIRTCIQRARPVL

-1000 VDLIHRDISV
+1000 VDLIHREITV
-1010 GGNSGAFWSQLA
+1010 GGNSGAFWSQMA
-1022 TAVVAGAAFATML
+1022 TAVVAGAAFATLL

-1055 RWRRRLKSG
+1055 LWR
-1064 DDDVTVTPAAG
+1064 AARG
-1075 VHSIQES
+1075 AGSLPVDAIAPVSTQSA